1 MLTRPTRKTRS
12 MININV
18 NDHPSKEFSF
28 CDPEKKFKDS
38 TAISKSRTK
47 TNPLEKTGNS
57 NEVENPPSVPNKTPN
72 VIRATPGKEKT
83 FFELIDGIEPVCR
96 DFIDLP
102 GKKNYEVQD
111 ITSRNLEEQG
121 SCDEN
126 EDTNSSTES
135 KADPRMGSENDKK
148 FEKSRN
154 MENSIFSPNNS
165 AGNRNI
171 GKATKSGQ
179 IKMENHNSK
188 IPITLVSNLATEKF
202 GNLTSALTEGIQLE
216 IPHSTNKVGI
226 AEDNLCDPRKT
237 ICGSQDD
244 PTRPCTLLAPMSL
257 ALAGSNEMGVERRQL
272 PSSLIGNPPNKSVEA
287 SSIPPKEVPPPSP
300 SSEVEIT
307 LEVGCPEHGD
317 SFRSRIEAAMNQYAS
332 DGYGLLKII
341 EETKNDRTPIL
352 NSLDFL
358 NYSPWPREETMRQV
372 HLAALNRV
380 IELNGKRREPYTRS
394 SADSVRRP
402 KEEKLDELARLISTT
417 FSSSI
422 EGWTSTECVNSHNG
436 DDYGTWNIF
445 PSMLG
450 TFYSKNSRILV
461 ALDPNSSC
469 RLVRVWEAHEPN
481 TLIVIPKIMEYTWH
495 NPTEVDEK
503 SKLVGSLAAA
513 LGLEMPEV
521 GQRKSRSPSP
531 SPTGRGLV
539 EMSKMLRRYRRHT
552 YDVIEAHANDKQFL
566 LLLMEEARQPEGKS
580 IIIREQ
586 GLDPAPPL
594 QWREMTVSVRH
605 CAEAF
610 LSRLEAKSERELNQS
625 QPHTPCPER
634 R

>member
-1 MLTRPTRKTRS
+1 

-28 CDPEKKFKDS
+28 CDPEKKIKDS

-47 TNPLEKTGNS
+47 TKPLEKTGNS
-57 NEVENPPSVPNKTPN
+57 KEVENTPSAPNKTPN
-72 VIRATPGKEKT
+72 VFRATPGKENK
-83 FFELIDGIEPVCR
+83 FVELIVGIEPVCR

-111 ITSRNLEEQG
+111 TASRNLEEQG
-121 SCDEN
+121 FCDEN

-179 IKMENHNSK
+179 IKMANHKLEN
-188 IPITLVSNLATEKF
+188 PDTLVSNLATEKF
-202 GNLTSALTEGIQLE
+202 GNLTSALTEGIKLE
-216 IPHSTNKVGI
+216 ISHSTNKVGI
-226 AEDNLCDPRKT
+226 PEDKLCDPKKT
-237 ICGSQDD
+237 ICGSQED
-244 PTRPCTLLAPMSL
+244 PTRPCIILAPMSL
-257 ALAGSNEMGVERRQL
+257 APAGSNEMGVERRQL

-317 SFRSRIEAAMNQYAS
+317 SFRSRIEVAMNQYAS

-372 HLAALNRV
+372 NLVALNRV
-380 IELNGKRREPYTRS
+380 SELNGKRQEHPG
-394 SADSVRRP
+394 DPVRRP
-402 KEEKLDELARLISTT
+402 KGEKLDELARLISTT

-436 DDYGTWNIF
+436 DDYGSWNIF

-469 RLVRVWEAHEPN
+469 RLVRVWEAHAPN

-495 NPTEVDEK
+495 NPMEADEK
-503 SKLVGSLAAA
+503 SKLLGSLASA

-521 GQRKSRSPSP
+521 GHWKSRSPSP

-566 LLLMEEARQPEGKS
+566 LLLMEEARQPEGES

-586 GLDPAPPL
+586 GLDPSATSPVAGNDCL
-594 QWREMTVSVRH
+594 RSTL
-605 CAEAF
+605 C
-610 LSRLEAKSERELNQS
+610 
-625 QPHTPCPER
+625 
-634 R
+634 